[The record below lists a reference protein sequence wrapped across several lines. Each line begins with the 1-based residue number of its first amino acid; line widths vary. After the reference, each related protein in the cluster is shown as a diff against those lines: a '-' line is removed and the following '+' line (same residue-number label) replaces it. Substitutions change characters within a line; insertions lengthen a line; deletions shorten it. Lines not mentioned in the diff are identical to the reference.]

1 MDKDAQMLI
10 HRHGEVVLFY
20 AEESLLFQVA
30 GWVRSEGR
38 FSLRLVSSRDPV
50 IIGHA
55 LNDAVVAVVDATRQ
69 PGEAMAVLERAIG
82 RLGPRRIAIYSEAM
96 HDGLE
101 IFVRVR
107 GVTLLA
113 GPMSPPEWDAFFT
126 PFAHLTVSLAEGA

>member
-1 MDKDAQMLI
+1 MLI

-30 GWVRSEGR
+30 GWARSEGR
-38 FSLRLVSSRDPV
+38 FSLRLVASRDPV

-55 LNDAVVAVVDATRQ
+55 LDDAVVAVVDATRQ
-69 PGEAMAVLERAIG
+69 PGEALAVLERAIG
-82 RLGPRRIAIYSEAM
+82 RLGPRRIAVYSEAM

-107 GVTLLA
+107 GVTLLV
-113 GPMSPPEWDAFFT
+113 GPMGPPEWEAFFA
-126 PFAHLTVSLAEGA
+126 PFAHLIVSLAEGA